1 MTDGSDNN
9 TALLEVLR
17 QFREDYADDQKSAQQ
32 SRAAIRQRMEEVV
45 DRLGKMETT
54 AALSGQ
60 IDAQVRTELDLL
72 TRKLTDVEPVA
83 VEWNRVKS
91 IGKWAA
97 SGLLASGVGIG
108 GCHGGNP
115 DRSHEFAHGRSG
127 AALREECV
135 FFVAQHLAILQRRA
149 KSRTGGHL

>member
-1 MTDGSDNN
+1 MTESDNN
-9 TALLEVLR
+9 TALLLEVIR
-17 QFREDYADDQKSAQQ
+17 QFRDDYARDQEAAQL
-32 SRAAIRQRMEEVV
+32 SRGALRQRMDEMV

-72 TRKLTDVEPVA
+72 TRKLTDVEPVV

-108 GCHGGNP
+108 
-115 DRSHEFAHGRSG
+115 AL
-127 AALREECV
+127 AATAGDQVIAAIQTIKAWL
-135 FFVAQHLAILQRRA
+135 HLQ
-149 KSRTGGHL
+149 

>member
-1 MTDGSDNN
+1 MTESSDN
-9 TALLEVLR
+9 TALLLEVLR
-17 QFREDYADDQKSAQQ
+17 QFREDYAQDQEAAQT

-60 IDAQVRTELDLL
+60 IDAQVRTELDAL
-72 TRKLTDVEPVA
+72 TRKLTEVEPVA
-83 VEWNRVKS
+83 VEWGRVKS

-108 GCHGGNP
+108 ALVASAG
-115 DRSHEFAHGRSG
+115 DQVV
-127 AALREECV
+127 AAIRAFLR
-135 FFVAQHLAILQRRA
+135 I
-149 KSRTGGHL
+149 S